1 MELLNV
7 MLQGGFGEGGA
18 QSLIFLAL
26 IIVVFWL
33 FFRRPQTK
41 KNKELKRFRENLE
54 KGQKIVTIGG
64 IHGKILD
71 VQEKTVMIEVEGQN
85 RLKMDKAAI
94 SSEYKEEDVAAKRQ

>member
-1 MELLNV
+1 MEYLNV

-33 FFRRPQTK
+33 FFIRPQTK
-41 KNKELKRFRENLE
+41 KNKELKKFRENLE

-64 IHGKILD
+64 IHGKVIEVKD
-71 VQEKTVMIEVEGQN
+71 RTVMIEVEGQN
-85 RLKMDKAAI
+85 RLKLDKAAI
-94 SSEYKEEDVAAKRQ
+94 SNEYKEEDAANKRQ